1 MVYTKYKSFKSFYFV
16 VMYITFIV
24 VSIVY
29 TAQLFT
35 VYHPKLTT
43 WQDVASYDFELVD
56 QTYSDDG
63 TLINTYGI
71 STPEQLAGA
80 FNIDNYIQENIDKT
94 NTVYADNME
103 SIGSPNQVKKINNE
117 YVLLNDVNMSGRS
130 WTPTED
136 YTNTFNGNYHV
147 IKNLT
152 ITNSDYKYLGMVQRL
167 GNNGVIKNLFL
178 ENINVTNT
186 NSSDI
191 DQGGS
196 GSVAGECYG
205 HIENVTVSGK
215 ITGPYETGGKV
226 EGDIKVGGITGAL
239 TNNGSIIN
247 CHNYTTVSRG
257 MSLGGIVGKM
267 YSGQV
272 YHCYNYGDVSNG
284 GASKSYIGGICG
296 YTTAA
301 ISLCV
306 NYGDVTSTSKST
318 WGTNPEVYAGGIVG
332 YTDKFID
339 QCANH
344 GDVTAGESSIN
355 ITYAGG
361 IVGYTLNNVSNCY
374 NKGNIK
380 SNAKEEAS
388 TKIIS
393 RPENKKNETEKK
405 YTINSNTSG
414 LNLNGT
420 ESSMRSYLNRVNSFN
435 NVVSA
440 FSDNIG
446 IGLGYYV
453 NAGNNTYSVSRQSIY
468 GSSSGAYCVEYFSM
482 MRGDYSIWSETK
494 KAYAGGISGYSEKTI
509 ENCYSISSVVG
520 GYKICEITVPVWLL
534 IISPNESYDYSSN
547 WGSTLKRQEYSY
559 NVGQYYHG
567 NINGNTQ
574 SVNYNNCIATQNS
587 TSDNITL
594 GLVEPSSFNLVG
606 DNVRVEFELNN
617 QLNSSGTFAG
627 ERLFLFPTIIW
638 NRSSNADKFGRYAR
652 VVKDHATRSVL
663 WWEETYSVIAYD
675 APKQNQVI
683 YGGFEF
689 SRTNGIISGFGF
701 EYNNQ
706 GYYGNRLLSNNGEN
720 VDYDFHFCDY
730 YGNPSLDKLKDYFT
744 IIDLNDVS
752 SSIKDLSA
760 FPTGNRQGGTNIA
773 NFKTDIVS
781 KDGGPVFKVSKNIN
795 DGDPYLAN
803 LYW

>member
-1 MVYTKYKSFKSFYFV
+1 
-16 VMYITFIV
+16 MYIAFLLVGI
-24 VSIVY
+24 IY
-29 TAQLFT
+29 TTQLFT
-35 VYHPKLTT
+35 NNHPKLTT
-43 WQDVASYDFELVD
+43 WQDVASYDFSLVD
-56 QTYSDDG
+56 QTYEDG
-63 TLINTYGI
+63 TLTNTYGI

-80 FNIDNYIQENIDKT
+80 FNIDNYIQENLDKA
-94 NTVYADNME
+94 NAVYADNME
-103 SIGSPNQVKKINNE
+103 SIGSPNQVKKISNE

-136 YTNTFNGNYHV
+136 YTNIFNGNYHV

-152 ITNSDYKYLGMVQRL
+152 ITSSSYAYLGMVQRL
-167 GNNGVIKNLFL
+167 SGTIKNLFL
-178 ENINVTNT
+178 EKINVTNT
-186 NSSDI
+186 NSCSDTK
-191 DQGGS
+191 QGGS

-205 HIENVTVSGK
+205 HIINVTVLSGTIK
-215 ITGPYETGGKV
+215 GPSGTDEV
-226 EGDIKVGGITGAL
+226 DIKVGGITGAITKNNTIYGTIQNCINYATV
-239 TNNGSIIN
+239 TNGKSI
-247 CHNYTTVSRG
+247 
-257 MSLGGIVGKM
+257 GGIVGIS
-267 YSGQV
+267 YESTIQS
-272 YHCYNYGDVSNG
+272 CYNYGTVSSSGNIETN
-284 GASKSYIGGICG
+284 IGGISG
-296 YTTAA
+296 FNSNGN

-306 NYGDVTSTSKST
+306 NYGKVQFASGSPSKIH
-318 WGTNPEVYAGGIVG
+318 AGGVIG
-332 YTDKFID
+332 KSNMAID
-339 QCANH
+339 QCANY
-344 GDVTAGESSIN
+344 GDVTAGTTSTN
-355 ITYAGG
+355 TTYAGG

-388 TKIIS
+388 PNIIS

-414 LNLNGT
+414 FNLNDT

-468 GSSSGAYCVEYFSM
+468 GSSSGAYCIEYFSM

-509 ENCYSISSVVG
+509 KNCYSISSVVG

-534 IISPNESYDYSSN
+534 IISPNEEYDYSSN

-773 NFKTDIVS
+773 NFKTDIIS
-781 KDGGPVFKVSKNIN
+781 DDGGPVFKINANIN
-795 DGDPYLAN
+795 DGYPYLAN